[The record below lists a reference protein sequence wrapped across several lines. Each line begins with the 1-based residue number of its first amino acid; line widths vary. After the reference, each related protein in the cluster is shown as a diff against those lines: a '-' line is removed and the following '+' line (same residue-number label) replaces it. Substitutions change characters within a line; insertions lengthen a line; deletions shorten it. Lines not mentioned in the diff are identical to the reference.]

1 MGGGMSV
8 SSHDRQPATRA
19 RSAMA
24 PTSPRSGISM
34 PMWANGALIGWRLPL
49 SRHNMTSTR
58 TNGFSTCLAWLSQ
71 ALWPSSSSRRSRR
84 TRGVNSS
91 YHAIDASRSLD
102 GRAMWVQRGW
112 VNMLAPLSGLLPR
125 VRYFYPGARQ
135 QGALHVSSCAA
146 QLVLVDSGAS
156 TVAHDDAAVDHDVAH
171 RPAVGAPH
179 EVEGGITGRRPW
191 ERGAVVHDEVG
202 GLARLQ

>member
-49 SRHNMTSTR
+49 SRQNMTSTR
-58 TNGFSTCLAWLSQ
+58 TNGFSTCLAWLSH
-71 ALWPSSSSRRSRR
+71 ALWPSSSSRRSRM

-102 GRAMWVQRGW
+102 GSAMWVQRGW
-112 VNMLAPLSGLLPR
+112 VSIGSPCLRRRPPLRFGRLLLAPLGNRFSDCPAAHGGAGRRRLSLVPPC
-125 VRYFYPGARQ
+125 VRYFDPGARQ
-135 QGALHVSSCAA
+135 QGALHLTSCAS
-146 QLVLVDSGAS
+146 QLVLVDGDAP
-156 TVAHDDAAVDHDVAH
+156 TIAHDDAAV
-171 RPAVGAPH
+171 
-179 EVEGGITGRRPW
+179 
-191 ERGAVVHDEVG
+191 
-202 GLARLQ
+202 